1 MDKEVNILL
10 APGGRRVS
18 LAERFKFALGS
29 RGVRGKV
36 YSIDID
42 AQAPTGK
49 VVDEMLLCLPV
60 STGESFREE
69 LRNLC
74 AKKNVTAIVPT
85 TDFMVDALIG
95 HSFGETVVLTVGE
108 PEYGICSSKF
118 KTMHFFRSL
127 GLHVP
132 GFVEN
137 PVECE
142 DPIDFDYPIFC
153 RPDHDTGGR
162 GAIKVNSRT
171 EALSLGNKLR
181 GMLCQDFVVGDEF
194 TVDVFKD
201 MHEHIITVVPRKR
214 IEVRHGEVSKAVVV
228 KDKAIIEKCR
238 NVAETL
244 SFKGGICI
252 QLFETPTRHLF
263 TEVNMRFG
271 SGVILSM
278 AAGADMA
285 GWIVEM
291 LSGHELRP
299 FYDYKVPFY
308 MARADREFFFNG

>member
-1 MDKEVNILL
+1 MNREVNILL

-18 LAERFKFALGS
+18 LAERFCYAIGS

-42 AQAPTGK
+42 ATAPTAQ
-49 VVDEMLLCLPV
+49 VVDERFQCLPV
-60 STGESFREE
+60 TAGEVFREE

-74 AKKNVTAIVPT
+74 AKKEVTAIVPT
-85 TDFMVDALIG
+85 TDFMIDALIG
-95 HSFGETVVLTVGE
+95 HTFGETFVLTVDEKGYE
-108 PEYGICSSKF
+108 ICSSKF
-118 KTMHFFRSL
+118 KTMNFFRSL
-127 GLHVP
+127 GLQVP
-132 GFVEN
+132 GLIEN

-142 DPIDFDYPIFC
+142 HPIDFDYPIFC

-162 GAIKVNSRT
+162 GAVKVNSRA
-171 EALSLGNKLR
+171 EALSLGDRLR
-181 GMLCQDFVVGDEF
+181 GMLCQDFIVGDEF

-201 MHEHIITVVPRKR
+201 LHGNVVTVVPRKR
-214 IEVRHGEVSKAVVV
+214 IEVRHGEVSKAVIV
-228 KDKAIIEKCR
+228 KNKVMIDECKKIA
-238 NVAETL
+238 NAL

-291 LSGHELRP
+291 LLGEEIRP

-308 MARADREFFFNG
+308 MARADREFFFDC